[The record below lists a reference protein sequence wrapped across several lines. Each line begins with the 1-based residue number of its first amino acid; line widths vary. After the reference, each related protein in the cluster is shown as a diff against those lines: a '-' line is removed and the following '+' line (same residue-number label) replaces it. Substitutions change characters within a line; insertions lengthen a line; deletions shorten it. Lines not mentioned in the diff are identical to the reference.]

1 MLTKCVSVIKK
12 SQSSDNIQEN
22 KSKKTKD
29 KNIKKSKS
37 MDNFKET
44 MNHMNTLIKCNTP
57 SIIYDVIKNTNISNN
72 IDDNAHILKN
82 TIIDS
87 LIESSVIDVLTH
99 LVKHH

>member
-1 MLTKCVSVIKK
+1 
-12 SQSSDNIQEN
+12 
-22 KSKKTKD
+22 
-29 KNIKKSKS
+29 
-37 MDNFKET
+37 